1 MTRLI
6 SSLAGVALA
15 ASLAGLATPAS
26 AEPAGRAVDQCR
38 AELIASFPADA
49 IRSHR
54 VLSIDNSSSRRTEVS
69 FSVTAD
75 RRYRFECTVD
85 SRGRIVTAA
94 FSPARSAQLAAQSS
108 LSPSRK
114 GPAATPAL
122 FSLQESPARS

>member
-6 SSLAGVALA
+6 SSITGFALA

-38 AELIASFPADA
+38 AELIASFPADT
-49 IRSHR
+49 IRSSR
-54 VLSIDNSSSRRTEVS
+54 ILSIDISSRRTEVT
-69 FSVTAD
+69 FSVNAD

-94 FSPARSAQLAAQSS
+94 FNPARSAQLAAQ
-108 LSPSRK
+108 
-114 GPAATPAL
+114 
-122 FSLQESPARS
+122 